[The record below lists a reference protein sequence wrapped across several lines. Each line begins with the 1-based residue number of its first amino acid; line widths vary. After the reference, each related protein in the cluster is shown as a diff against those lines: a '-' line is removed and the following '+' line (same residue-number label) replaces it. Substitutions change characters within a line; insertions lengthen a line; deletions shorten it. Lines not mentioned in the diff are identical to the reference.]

1 MSGVMAMILA
11 GGEGTR
17 LMPLTK
23 SRSKPSV
30 PFGGSYR
37 LIDFVLNNFV
47 NSGILRLFVITQY
60 KSQSLYM
67 HLKNGWT
74 VSGIPGCFIDPI
86 PAQMR
91 TGKEWYRGTADAIY
105 QNLTFIEDQY
115 PDDVCVFG
123 SDHIYK
129 MDIRQMLHYHNA
141 NQAELTVAAIRLPS
155 SLCAKAFGVIEVDQ
169 AGRMIGFE
177 EKPEVP
183 KEIPGDPGYSLV
195 SMGNYIFKA
204 DVLSRELRA
213 DAEDDSSAHDFGKD
227 IIPKM
232 FPRGNVYVYDLSN
245 NVIEGEPKEV
255 YWRDVGSI
263 DAYWDAHMDLLKED
277 APFSLMNV
285 KWPLHTFYPPL
296 PPAHFSDTKDNKSS
310 VSQSMISA
318 GCNIEGA
325 TIQKSVLGF
334 RCEAE
339 DGALVEESVL
349 IGDVKIG
356 AGCKIRRAII
366 DRDTVLAPGF
376 TLGYDHEADMKLVN
390 PDDKSGPQISKG
402 GIIVI
407 PKGMRLGFN

>member
-1 MSGVMAMILA
+1 MILA

-91 TGKEWYRGTADAIY
+91 TGKEWYQGTADAIY

-115 PDDVCVFG
+115 PSDVCVFG

-129 MDIRQMLHYHNA
+129 MDIRQMLRYHTSHKA
-141 NQAELTVAAIRLPS
+141 DLTVAAIRLPS
-155 SLCAKAFGVIEVDQ
+155 KDCAGNFGVIEVDQ
-169 AGRMIGFE
+169 SGRMIGFE
-177 EKPEVP
+177 EKPAVP

-195 SMGNYIFKA
+195 SMGNYIFKTE
-204 DVLSRELRA
+204 VLGHELRV
-213 DAEDDSSAHDFGKD
+213 DAEDKESSHDFGKD
-227 IIPKM
+227 IIPKL
-232 FPRGNVYVYDLSN
+232 FPRGNVFVYDLSN
-245 NVIEGEPKEV
+245 NVIDGEPNEV

-263 DAYWDAHMDLLKED
+263 DAYWDAHMDLLKD
-277 APFSLMNV
+277 KAPFSLMNL
-285 KWPLHTFYPPL
+285 KWALHTFYPPL
-296 PPAHFSDTKDNKSS
+296 PPAHFSDTANNQSE

-318 GCNIEGA
+318 GCNIDGA
-325 TIQKSVLGF
+325 RIRKSVMGF
-334 RCEAE
+334 RCTAE
-339 DGALVEESVL
+339 DGAQVEETVL

-356 AGCKIRRAII
+356 ANCKIRRAII
-366 DRDTVLAPGF
+366 DRDVVLAPGF
-376 TLGYDHEADMKLVN
+376 TLGYDKEADMKIVT
-390 PDDKSGPQISKG
+390 PDDKNGPQMSPN

-407 PKGMRLGFN
+407 PKGMRLGFDE